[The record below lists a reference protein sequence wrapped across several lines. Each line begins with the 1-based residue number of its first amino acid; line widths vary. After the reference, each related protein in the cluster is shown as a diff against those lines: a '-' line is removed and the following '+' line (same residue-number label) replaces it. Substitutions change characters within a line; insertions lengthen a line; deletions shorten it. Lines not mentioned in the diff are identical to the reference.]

1 MTTDEVEESTH
12 IDELLIFFQGII
24 KILERW
30 MKVMTSE
37 EGDMV
42 GPLIIDHLLKSI
54 IIKLDTVFAV
64 KDHIVDN
71 ADSDFAEK
79 LSIMR
84 EACTNKLELQLTQ
97 FDMRRKEYE
106 EQID

>member
-1 MTTDEVEESTH
+1 MTTEEIEESTN
-12 IDELLIFFQGII
+12 IDELVDFFQGII

-42 GPLIIDHLLKSI
+42 GPLIIDQLLKSI

-64 KDHIVDN
+64 KDNIVDN

>member
-1 MTTDEVEESTH
+1 MT
-12 IDELLIFFQGII
+12 FFQGII

-42 GPLIIDHLLKSI
+42 GPLIIDQLLKSI

-64 KDHIVDN
+64 KDGIVEN
-71 ADSDFAEK
+71 ADSDFADK

-84 EACTNKLELQLTQ
+84 EACTNKLALQLTQ